1 MGDKDGGNAR
11 SAELSLC
18 ACKEQKSP
26 KFQRNRRTQPT
37 RHHDHVLVPADSSLH
52 LRRTRGPIQIQGRLH
67 RPSTHR
73 SLRRPIKYVRS
84 RNMGCS
90 NRQDRPSCRRCA
102 RQIPSGKVYNRLT
115 APTDIHSK
123 LVLPET
129 YNQFVK
135 TLKWRNEFNPQKAAT
150 EVHDPIYDTVGYVA
164 GKDKKGR
171 LVTYNLYGGLDNE
184 AVFPSSHA
192 D

>member
-1 MGDKDGGNAR
+1 MQGTEKPNGP
-11 SAELSLC
+11 
-18 ACKEQKSP
+18 KSKCP
-26 KFQRNRRTQPT
+26 GKVRENQQRRFQPPSPHR
-37 RHHDHVLVPADSSLH
+37 DHVIVTADSSLH
-52 LRRTRGPIQIQGRLH
+52 LCRTRGPLQIQGRLH
-67 RPSTHR
+67 RPGTHR
-73 SLRRPIKYVRS
+73 SLRRLSKYICP
-84 RNMGCS
+84 RNMGDS
-90 NRQDRPSCRRCA
+90 NRQERPSSRRCHC
-102 RQIPSGKVYNRLT
+102 QIPSGKVYNRLT
-115 APTDIHSK
+115 SPADTRSK
-123 LVLPET
+123 LTLPET

-184 AVFPSSHA
+184 AVFPSSYA